1 MRPVWQWEIIFDGNT
16 KSIPMKKT
24 IIRYGIYAGIIL
36 CALSLISWFALSD
49 LDFGLQEVLGYV
61 SMVLALLFVYFGIR
75 HYRERENNGVLSLS
89 DGLRIGL
96 GISLIAA
103 ICFGLLDLVYVKW
116 MNPEFMDQYYES
128 VLDQM
133 ETSLPAE
140 EFEEKRL
147 EMESQKALF
156 SNPWISF
163 LVMSITVFLIGIIIS
178 LLSALLLRR
187 KASASY

>member
-1 MRPVWQWEIIFDGNT
+1 MRKISF
-16 KSIPMKKT
+16 
-24 IIRYGIYAGIIL
+24 RYGIYSGIAL
-36 CALSLISWFALSD
+36 CGLSLISWFALPD
-49 LDFGLQEVLGYV
+49 LDFGLQEVLGYA
-61 SMVLALLFVYFGIR
+61 SMILSLLFVYFGIR
-75 HYRERENNGVLSLS
+75 HFRERENNGELSLA

-133 ETSLPAE
+133 QSSLPAA
-140 EFEEKRL
+140 EFEEKRQ

-156 SNPWISF
+156 SNPWMSF
-163 LVMSITVFLIGIIIS
+163 LVMSLTVFFIGLIIS
-178 LLSALLLRR
+178 LLSSLVLRR
-187 KASASY
+187 KASAHN